1 MTAGQIAVLKVIN
14 DHGPVNDATLVP
26 LVQHMANV
34 KMSSSGIRTRRN
46 ELVAAG
52 KLRQVDEVKMPSGRM
67 AAVWGT

>member
-1 MTAGQIAVLKVIN
+1 MTAGQLAVFNVIN
-14 DHGPVNDATLVP
+14 EHGPINDATLVP

-34 KMSSSGIRTRRN
+34 RMSSSGIRTRRN

-52 KLRQVDEVKMPSGRM
+52 KIRQVDEVKMPSGRL